1 TAIGLLMEPLR
12 LTLSCNE
19 YDRTRFLVDG
29 TVKAEGI
36 DLNVISL
43 PSEERHRR
51 FSRDLEFDVCELQ
64 MGVFLGWMARGAP
77 FTAIPVFPHRKFC
90 HGNVLVHAASG
101 IEKPADLAG
110 KIIGM
115 RAHFNPVSLWMR
127 GVLQEEYGVP
137 SRSLKIRTN
146 QIEQVPGWQP
156 PDWMEIERIPNGQKV
171 EELLLRGE
179 IDACMLP
186 EINFKLAR
194 NTTGVGRLWPNFRDV
209 EKKYYL
215 RTKIFPIRHVVVVKN
230 AILELHPWVAQSLV
244 EAFAKA
250 KEIGIK
256 HVSDTRRSFLA
267 WYGAELEEERDLF
280 GDDAWPYN
288 IKDNRVVLET
298 MTRYAEWAG
307 VTDRKLDIKDLFA
320 ESASPGESV

>member
-1 TAIGLLMEPLR
+1 MERLR

-29 TVKAEGI
+29 TVQAEGLE
-36 DLNVISL
+36 LNVVSL
-43 PSEERHRR
+43 PSEQRHAR

-90 HGNVLVHAASG
+90 HGNVLVNSAGG
-101 IEKPADLAG
+101 IQTPADLGG

-127 GVLQEEYGVP
+127 GLLDEEYGVP
-137 SRSLKIRTN
+137 ARSLRIRTN
-146 QIEQVPGWQP
+146 QQEQVPGWQP
-156 PDWMEIERIPNGQKV
+156 PDWMDIERIPKGQKV
-171 EELLLRGE
+171 EELLPHGD

-186 EINFKLAR
+186 EINFNLAH
-194 NTTGVGRLWPNFRDV
+194 NTTGVRRLWPNFREV
-209 EKKYYL
+209 EKEYYL
-215 RTKIFPIRHVVVVKN
+215 RSKIFPIRHVVVVKN
-230 AILELHPWVAQSLV
+230 AILERHPWAARSLV
-244 EAFAKA
+244 EAFTRA
-250 KEIGIK
+250 KEMGIE

-267 WYGAELEEERDLF
+267 WYGAELEEERELF
-280 GDDAWPYN
+280 GEDAWPYN

-298 MTRYAEWAG
+298 MARYAALVG
-307 VTDRKLDIKDLFA
+307 VTDRKLEINELFA
-320 ESASPGESV
+320 ESALAGEPV

>member
-1 TAIGLLMEPLR
+1 MERLR

-29 TVKAEGI
+29 TVKAEGL
-36 DLNVISL
+36 DLTVVSL
-43 PSEERHRR
+43 PSEQRHAR

-64 MGVFLGWMARGAP
+64 MGVFLGWMSRGAP

-90 HGNVLVHAASG
+90 HGNVLVNSASG
-101 IEKPADLAG
+101 IQKPEDLAG

-127 GVLQEEYGVP
+127 GLLHEEYGVP
-137 SRSLKIRTN
+137 ARSLRIRTN
-146 QIEQVPGWQP
+146 QQEQVPGWQP
-156 PDWMEIERIPNGQKV
+156 PDWMDIERIPKGQKV
-171 EELLLRGE
+171 EELLPHGD

-194 NTTGVGRLWPNFRDV
+194 NTTGIRRLWPNFREV
-209 EKKYYL
+209 EKAYYL
-215 RTKIFPIRHVVVVKN
+215 RSNIFPIRHVVVVKN
-230 AILELHPWVAQSLV
+230 AILERHPWVARSLV
-244 EAFAKA
+244 DVFTKA

-267 WYGAELEEERDLF
+267 WYGAELEEERELF

-288 IKDNRVVLET
+288 LKDNRVVLET
-298 MTRYAEWAG
+298 MSRYAALVG
-307 VTDRKLDIKDLFA
+307 VTDRKLEIKELFA
-320 ESASPGESV
+320 ESALSGESL

>member
-1 TAIGLLMEPLR
+1 MERLR

-29 TVKAEGI
+29 TVAAEGI
-36 DLNVISL
+36 DLTVVSL

-64 MGVFLGWMARGAP
+64 MGVFLGWMGRGAP

-90 HGNVLVHAASG
+90 HGNVLVHTASG
-101 IEKPADLAG
+101 IQKPEDLAG

-127 GVLQEEYGVP
+127 GVLQEDYGVAA
-137 SRSLKIRTN
+137 RSLRIRTN
-146 QIEQVPGWQP
+146 QQEQVPGWQP
-156 PDWMEIERIPNGQKV
+156 PDWMEIERLPKGQRIEDV
-171 EELLLRGE
+171 LPRGE

-186 EINFKLAR
+186 EITPKHTRQLA
-194 NTTGVGRLWPNFRDV
+194 GVRRLWPNFREV
-209 EKKYYL
+209 EKEYYL

-230 AILELHPWVAQSLV
+230 SILERHPWVARSLV
-244 EAFAKA
+244 EAFTEA

-267 WYGAELEEERDLF
+267 WYGAELEEERELF

-288 IKDNRVVLET
+288 INDNRIVLET
-298 MTRYAEWAG
+298 MTRYAEMAG
-307 VTDRKLDIKDLFA
+307 VTERKLEIKELFA
-320 ESASPGESV
+320 ESALLGEAV

>member
-1 TAIGLLMEPLR
+1 MEPLR
-12 LTLSCNE
+12 VTLACNE

-90 HGNVLVHAASG
+90 HGNLLVYAASG
-101 IEKPADLAG
+101 IQKPADLAG

-127 GVLQEEYGVP
+127 GVLQEEYAVP
-137 SRSLKIRTN
+137 ARALRIRTN
-146 QIEQVPGWQP
+146 QQEQVPGWQP
-156 PDWMEIERIPNGQKV
+156 PDWMEIERIPKGQKV

-186 EINFKLAR
+186 EISFKLGR
-194 NTTGVGRLWPNFRDV
+194 DTTGVRRLWPNFRDV
-209 EKKYYL
+209 EKRYYL

-230 AILELHPWVAQSLV
+230 SILERHPWVARSLV
-244 EAFAKA
+244 EAFTKA
-250 KEIGIK
+250 KEIGIQ

-267 WYGAELEEERDLF
+267 WYGAELEEERELF
-280 GDDAWPYN
+280 GADAWPYN

-298 MTRYAEWAG
+298 MTRYAEWVG
-307 VTDRKLDIKDLFA
+307 VTERRLEIKDLFA
-320 ESASPGESV
+320 ESALADEA

>member
-1 TAIGLLMEPLR
+1 MERLR

-29 TVKAEGI
+29 GVQAEGI
-36 DLNVISL
+36 DLSVISL

-77 FTAIPVFPHRKFC
+77 FTGIPVFPHRKFC
-90 HGNVLVHAASG
+90 HGNLLINTASG
-101 IEKPADLAG
+101 IEKPEDLTG
-110 KIIGM
+110 KVIGM

-127 GVLQEEYGVP
+127 GILQEEYGVP
-137 SRSLKIRTN
+137 ARSFRIRTN
-146 QIEQVPGWQP
+146 QQEQVPGWQP
-156 PDWMEIERIPNGQKV
+156 PEWMEIERIPKGQKV
-171 EELLLRGE
+171 EEFLRRGG
-179 IDACMLP
+179 IAACMLP
-186 EINFKLAR
+186 EIDPKLAR
-194 NTTGVGRLWPNFRDV
+194 NTPGVRRLWPDFREV
-209 EKKYYL
+209 EKQYFL

-230 AILELHPWVAQSLV
+230 AILERHPWAAQSLV
-244 EAFAKA
+244 AAFNHA

-267 WYGAELEEERDLF
+267 WYGAELEEERELF

-288 IKDNRVVLET
+288 IKDNFAVLET
-298 MTRYAEWAG
+298 MARYAELVG
-307 VTDRKLDIKDLFA
+307 ITDRKLEIKELFA
-320 ESASPGESV
+320 ASALASQS

>member
-1 TAIGLLMEPLR
+1 MERLR

-29 TVKAEGI
+29 TVKAEGL
-36 DLNVISL
+36 DLTVVSL
-43 PSEERHRR
+43 PSEQRHAR

-64 MGVFLGWMARGAP
+64 MGVFLGWMSHGAP

-90 HGNVLVHAASG
+90 HGNVLVNSASG
-101 IEKPADLAG
+101 IQKPEDLAG
-110 KIIGM
+110 KTIGM

-127 GVLQEEYGVP
+127 GLLHEEYGVP
-137 SRSLKIRTN
+137 ARSLRIRTN
-146 QIEQVPGWQP
+146 QQEQVPGWQP
-156 PDWMEIERIPNGQKV
+156 PDWMDIERIPKGQKV
-171 EELLLRGE
+171 EELLPHGD

-194 NTTGVGRLWPNFRDV
+194 NTTGVRRLWPNFREV
-209 EKKYYL
+209 EKEYYL
-215 RTKIFPIRHVVVVKN
+215 RSKIFPIRHVLVVKN
-230 AILELHPWVAQSLV
+230 AILERHPWAARSLV
-244 EAFAKA
+244 EAFTRA

-267 WYGAELEEERDLF
+267 WYGAELEEERELF

-298 MTRYAEWAG
+298 MSRYAALVG
-307 VTDRKLDIKDLFA
+307 VTDRKLGIKELFA
-320 ESASPGESV
+320 ESALAGESV

>member
-1 TAIGLLMEPLR
+1 MERLR

-29 TVKAEGI
+29 TVKAEGL
-36 DLNVISL
+36 DLTVVSL
-43 PSEERHRR
+43 PSEQRHAR

-64 MGVFLGWMARGAP
+64 MGVFLGWMSHGAP

-90 HGNVLVHAASG
+90 HGNVLVNSASG
-101 IEKPADLAG
+101 IQKPEDLAG
-110 KIIGM
+110 KTIGM

-127 GVLQEEYGVP
+127 GLLDEEYGVP
-137 SRSLKIRTN
+137 ARSLRIRTN
-146 QIEQVPGWQP
+146 QQEQVPGWQP
-156 PDWMEIERIPNGQKV
+156 PDWMDIERIPKGQKV
-171 EELLLRGE
+171 EELLPHGD

-194 NTTGVGRLWPNFRDV
+194 NTTGVRRLWPNFREV
-209 EKKYYL
+209 EKEYYL
-215 RTKIFPIRHVVVVKN
+215 RSKIFPIRHVVVVKN
-230 AILELHPWVAQSLV
+230 AILERHPWAARSLV
-244 EAFAKA
+244 EAFTRA

-267 WYGAELEEERDLF
+267 WYGAELEEERELF

-298 MTRYAEWAG
+298 MSRYAALVG
-307 VTDRKLDIKDLFA
+307 VTDRKLGINELFA
-320 ESASPGESV
+320 ESALAGESV

>member
-1 TAIGLLMEPLR
+1 MERLR

-36 DLNVISL
+36 DLEILSL

-64 MGVFLGWMARGAP
+64 MGVFLGWMGRGAP
-77 FTAIPVFPHRKFC
+77 FSAIPVFPHRKFC
-90 HGNVLVHAASG
+90 HGNVLIYAASG
-101 IEKPADLAG
+101 IQKPEDFAG

-127 GVLQEEYGVP
+127 GVLQEEHGVP
-137 SRSLKIRTN
+137 ARSLRFAPISRSKCPAGSRRS
-146 QIEQVPGWQP
+146 GWISNVCRR
-156 PDWMEIERIPNGQKV
+156 DKKSKTCCHAV
-171 EELLLRGE
+171 KSTA
-179 IDACMLP
+179 ACCRKFRQSTRVM
-186 EINFKLAR
+186 A
-194 NTTGVGRLWPNFRDV
+194 GVRRLWPNFREV
-209 EKKYYL
+209 EKDYYL

-230 AILELHPWVAQSLV
+230 SILERHPWVAQSLV
-244 EAFAKA
+244 KAFTQA
-250 KEIGIK
+250 KEMGIK

-267 WYGAELEEERDLF
+267 WYGAELEEERELF

-298 MTRYAEWAG
+298 MARYAEMVG
-307 VTDRKLDIKDLFA
+307 ITERKLEIKEMFA
-320 ESASPGESV
+320 ESALADEWMTRCSG

>member
-1 TAIGLLMEPLR
+1 MTPLR
-12 LTLSCNE
+12 LSLSCNE

-29 TVKAEGI
+29 TVKAEGL
-36 DLNVISL
+36 DLHIVSL

-64 MGVFLGWMARGAP
+64 MGVFLGWMGRGAP

-90 HGNVLVHAASG
+90 HGNVLLNTASG
-101 IEKPADLAG
+101 IAKPEDLAG

-137 SRSLKIRTN
+137 ARSLRLRTN
-146 QIEQVPGWQP
+146 QQEQVPGWQP
-156 PDWMEIERIPNGQKV
+156 PEWMDYERLPKGQKIEDV
-171 EELLLRGE
+171 LPHGT

-186 EINFKLAR
+186 EITRKHTR
-194 NTTGVGRLWPNFRDV
+194 QIPEVRRLWPNFREV
-209 EKKYYL
+209 EREYYL

-230 AILELHPWVAQSLV
+230 SILESHPWAARSLV
-244 EAFAKA
+244 EAFTKA

-267 WYGAELEEERDLF
+267 WYGAELEEERELF
-280 GDDAWPYN
+280 GEDAWPYN
-288 IKDNRVVLET
+288 VKDNRVVLEK
-298 MTRYAEWAG
+298 MVRYAEMVG
-307 VTDRKLDIKDLFA
+307 ITDRKLEIKDLFA
-320 ESASPGESV
+320 ESALVDEAEG